1 MSPSYRSE
9 VLAALAVHGLRPA
22 PSTPPALVKDQVTAL
37 YLYELRTLRAAM
49 VRGDFPKTAYADR
62 VARLRQG
69 YALMSLPSERWVE
82 QGAGR
87 QLS

>member
-1 MSPSYRSE
+1 MSPSYRPE
-9 VLAALAVHGLRPA
+9 VLAALTAHGLRPA
-22 PSTPPALVKDQVTAL
+22 AFTPPALVKDQVTAL

-62 VARLRQG
+62 VARLRRR

-82 QGAGR
+82 TG
-87 QLS
+87 